1 MANLESAVEVA
12 RVQTAWGATLYF
24 DNFLKEKTKLVRGRR
39 VPQRN
44 GSGILRVMGHQTCGG
59 GEGALISDFAEFLI
73 SCKKLRNFLSIE
85 EKLPWVGG
93 QPKMRQCPRSATVI
107 THVCL
112 SVVSPHLLSRLARSD
127 HQMLS
132 SPTSSPV
139 CETNRDKN
147 NK

>member
-73 SCKKLRNFLSIE
+73 SCKKFLVHRGE
-85 EKLPWVGG
+85 AALGG
-93 QPKMRQCPRSATVI
+93 G
-107 THVCL
+107 
-112 SVVSPHLLSRLARSD
+112 
-127 HQMLS
+127 
-132 SPTSSPV
+132 PTQDASMP
-139 CETNRDKN
+139 
-147 NK
+147 